1 MFDSQRVPEPEV
13 MDDLGEVEA
22 YSSAAAQAHLSRIDD
37 SFVSHAL
44 RLVNRRERGR
54 ALDIGTGPG
63 QIVVKLARNLTRWK
77 FVAVDR
83 SAHMIAD
90 AVANLAAAGP
100 ELAGRVEFQVAD
112 ANALPFP
119 DAVFDL
125 VICNSVLHHMAE
137 PERLLGE
144 IARLVK
150 PRGAVLLRDLRRP
163 SRLAFRWHVRRH
175 GRHYSGKM
183 RELYEASVRAAYI
196 VPELQ
201 RLAEASRLSGVRVFN
216 EPVTH
221 IGLERF
227 LSE

>member
-221 IGLERF
+221 IGLERS

>member
-1 MFDSQRVPEPEV
+1 MFESHRIPEPEV
-13 MDDLGEVEA
+13 MDDLDEVGA
-22 YSSAAAQAHLSRIDD
+22 YSSAAAQSHLDKIDD
-37 SFVSHAL
+37 TFISHAL
-44 RLVNRRERGR
+44 RLVHRRERGR

-77 FVAVDR
+77 FAAVDR
-83 SAHMIAD
+83 SSHMIAE
-90 AVANLAAAGP
+90 AAANLAAAGP

-119 DAVFDL
+119 EATFDL
-125 VICNSVLHHMAE
+125 VVCNSVLHHMAE
-137 PERLLGE
+137 PERLLAE

-163 SRLAFRWHVRRH
+163 SRLAYRHHVRRH

-196 VPELQ
+196 EPELQ
-201 RLAEASRLSGVRVFN
+201 QLVEISRLNGVGIFR
-216 EPVTH
+216 EPATH
-221 IGLERF
+221 IGVERP